1 MKILLDHCA
10 PAGLKRYFAGH
21 EVETVA
27 KRGWNELRNGELLR
41 QAENDFDT
49 LITTDKSIKYQQHLP
64 SFNIAVI
71 VLRATRNKIEMLAEL
86 MSECLE
92 LLETIQPGE
101 CHYLFTAEY
110 LEREARRKNRGRK

>member
-1 MKILLDHCA
+1 MRILLDHCT
-10 PAGLKRYFAGH
+10 PAGLKKYFPGH

-49 LITTDKSIKYQQHLP
+49 LVTTDKSIKYQQHLP

-86 MSECLE
+86 MPECLK
-92 LLETIQPGE
+92 LLETILPGE